1 MSSSKRPNRLEALL
15 DRFGNYAVEAF
26 HYIALFIIGC
36 MVVWSAIHTTIDI
49 FTVKSYAT
57 IDDILLLFIYLE
69 LGAMVGIYFKTNH
82 MPVRFLIYVAITALT
97 RLLIS
102 DIQHNHKADVS
113 QLIITGSIL
122 ILALAIL
129 IVRYASWNFPSV
141 IREKHQIRPLEQG
154 KTPRPEDD
162 ELA

>member
-69 LGAMVGIYFKTNH
+69 L
-82 MPVRFLIYVAITALT
+82 
-97 RLLIS
+97 
-102 DIQHNHKADVS
+102 
-113 QLIITGSIL
+113 TGNKLGLKRNCYKIKVYL
-122 ILALAIL
+122 C
-129 IVRYASWNFPSV
+129 NP
-141 IREKHQIRPLEQG
+141 
-154 KTPRPEDD
+154 
-162 ELA
+162 

>member
-1 MSSSKRPNRLEALL
+1 MSTSKRPNRLEALL

-141 IREKHQIRPLEQG
+141 IREKHQTCPLEQG